1 MKLHQSRQGV
11 NPRRVIIYLAEKGID
26 VLRIEIDTAARE
38 QKRPAFLAM
47 NPAGKIPVLELDDG
61 RALSESAA
69 IVEYLEEMY
78 PEPPMIG
85 TDPIRRAK
93 VRSLE
98 RISADLI
105 ARSQI
110 WLMHFCNFFAERV
123 DQKPEVAAAMK
134 PLVDELLNELEAHI
148 GDAPF
153 LAGEHVTIADCTLF
167 ALFQACRVKLGIP
180 IGADQPRLEAW
191 YTRFA
196 GRPSASY

>member
-1 MKLHQSRQGV
+1 MKLYQSRQGV

-26 VLRIEIDTAARE
+26 VPRIEIDTVARE
-38 QKRPAFLAM
+38 QKQPAFLAM

-69 IVEYLEEMY
+69 IVEYLEEIH

-85 TDPIRRAK
+85 TDPVRRAK
-93 VRSLE
+93 VRALE
-98 RISADLI
+98 RISADLL

-110 WLMHFCNFFAERV
+110 WMMHYYSYFAERV
-123 DQKPEVAAAMK
+123 DQKPEVVAAMK

-167 ALFQACRVKLGIP
+167 ALFQACRARLGVP
-180 IGADQPRLEAW
+180 IGADQPRLDAW
-191 YTRFA
+191 YARFA
-196 GRPSASY
+196 ERRSAAY

>member
-1 MKLHQSRQGV
+1 MKLYQSRQGV

-26 VLRIEIDTAARE
+26 VLRIEIDTVARE
-38 QKRPAFLAM
+38 QKRPAFLAL

-69 IVEYLEEMY
+69 IVEYLEEIH

-85 TDPIRRAK
+85 TDPVRRAK
-93 VRSLE
+93 VRALE

-105 ARSQI
+105 VRSQI
-110 WLMHFCNFFAERV
+110 WLMHFCSYFARRM

-134 PLVDELLNELEAHI
+134 PLVVELLNELEAHI

-167 ALFQACRVKLGIP
+167 ALFQACRARLGVP
-180 IGADQPRLEAW
+180 IGADQPRLDAW
-191 YTRFA
+191 YARFA
-196 GRPSASY
+196 ERPSAAY

>member
-1 MKLHQSRQGV
+1 MKLYQSRHGV
-11 NPRRVIIYLAEKGID
+11 NPRRVSIYLAEKGID
-26 VLRIEIDTAARE
+26 VPRIEIDTVARE
-38 QKRPAFLAM
+38 QKRPEFLAM

-69 IVEYLEEMY
+69 IVEYLEEIH

-85 TDPIRRAK
+85 IDPVGRAK
-93 VRSLE
+93 VRALE

-105 ARSQI
+105 VRSQI
-110 WLMHFCNFFAERV
+110 WLMHFCSYFARRM

-134 PLVDELLNELEAHI
+134 PLVVELLNVLEAHI

-167 ALFQACRVKLGIP
+167 ALFQACRARLGVP
-180 IGADQPRLEAW
+180 IGADQPRLDAW
-191 YTRFA
+191 YARFTE
-196 GRPSASY
+196 RPSAAY

>member
-1 MKLHQSRQGV
+1 MKLYQSRQGV

-26 VLRIEIDTAARE
+26 VLRIEIDTVARE
-38 QKRPAFLAM
+38 QKRPAFLAL

-69 IVEYLEEMY
+69 IVEYLEELH

-85 TDPIRRAK
+85 TDPVRRAK
-93 VRSLE
+93 VRALE

-105 ARSQI
+105 VRSQI
-110 WLMHFCNFFAERV
+110 WLMHFCSYFAKRV

-134 PLVDELLNELEAHI
+134 PLVVELLNELEAHI

-167 ALFQACRVKLGIP
+167 ALFQACRAQLGVP
-180 IGADQPRLEAW
+180 IGADQPRLDAW
-191 YTRFA
+191 YARFA
-196 GRPSASY
+196 ERRSAAY

>member
-1 MKLHQSRQGV
+1 MKLHQSRQGI

-26 VLRIEIDTAARE
+26 VLRIEVNTIARE

-61 RALSESAA
+61 RTLSESAA
-69 IVEYLEEMY
+69 IVEYLEEIH
-78 PEPPMIG
+78 PQPPMIG
-85 TDPIRRAK
+85 TDPVRRAK
-93 VRSLE
+93 VRALE

-110 WLMHFCNFFAERV
+110 WLMHCCSYFAGRV
-123 DQKPEVAAAMK
+123 DQKPDIAAAMK
-134 PLVDELLNELEAHI
+134 PLVDELLSELEAHI

-167 ALFQACRVKLGIP
+167 AFFQACRVGLGVP
-180 IGADQPRLEAW
+180 VGADQPRLDAW
-191 YTRFA
+191 YARFTE
-196 GRPSASY
+196 RPSAAY

>member
-1 MKLHQSRQGV
+1 MKLHQSRQGT

-26 VLRIEIDTAARE
+26 VQRIEIDTVARE

-47 NPAGKIPVLELDDG
+47 NPAGKIPVLELEDG

-69 IVEYLEEMY
+69 IVEYLEELH

-85 TDPIRRAK
+85 TDPVRRAK
-93 VRSLE
+93 VRALE

-110 WLMHFCNFFAERV
+110 WLMHSCSHFAMRV
-123 DQKPEVAAAMK
+123 DQKPEVAAAME

-153 LAGEHVTIADCTLF
+153 LAGKHVTIADCTLF
-167 ALFQACRVKLGIP
+167 ALFQTCRVRLGVP
-180 IGADQPRLEAW
+180 IGANQPGLDAW
-191 YTRFA
+191 YARFA
-196 GRPSASY
+196 ERPSAAY

>member
-26 VLRIEIDTAARE
+26 VPRIEINTVARD
-38 QKRPAFLAM
+38 QKQPAFLAL

-69 IVEYLEEMY
+69 IVEYLEEIH

-85 TDPIRRAK
+85 TDPVRRAK
-93 VRSLE
+93 VRALE

-105 ARSQI
+105 ARSGI
-110 WLMHFCNFFAERV
+110 WLMHFCGYFARRI
-123 DQKPEVAAAMK
+123 DQKPEVVAAMK

-167 ALFQACRVKLGIP
+167 ALFQACRARLDVP
-180 IGADQPRLEAW
+180 IGADQPRLDAW
-191 YTRFA
+191 YARFA
-196 GRPSASY
+196 ERPSAAY

>member
-1 MKLHQSRQGV
+1 MKLYQSRHGV
-11 NPRRVIIYLAEKGID
+11 NPRRVIVYLAEKRID
-26 VLRIEIDTAARE
+26 VPRIEIDTVARE
-38 QKRPAFLAM
+38 QKQPAFLAL

-69 IVEYLEEMY
+69 IVEYLEEIH

-85 TDPIRRAK
+85 TDPVRRAK
-93 VRSLE
+93 VRALE

-110 WLMHFCNFFAERV
+110 WLMHCCSYFAQRV

-167 ALFQACRVKLGIP
+167 ALFQACRARLGVP
-180 IGADQPRLEAW
+180 IGADQPRLDAW
-191 YTRFA
+191 YARFA
-196 GRPSASY
+196 ERPSAAY

>member
-1 MKLHQSRQGV
+1 VKLHQSRQGV

-26 VLRIEIDTAARE
+26 VPRIEINTVARD
-38 QKRPAFLAM
+38 QKQPAFLAL

-69 IVEYLEEMY
+69 IVEYLEEIH
-78 PEPPMIG
+78 PEPPMLG
-85 TDPIRRAK
+85 TDPVRRAK
-93 VRSLE
+93 VRALE

-110 WLMHFCNFFAERV
+110 WMMHYCSYFAERV

-134 PLVDELLNELEAHI
+134 PLVLELLNELEAHI

-167 ALFQACRVKLGIP
+167 ALFQACRARLGVP
-180 IGADQPRLEAW
+180 IGADQPRLDAW
-191 YTRFA
+191 YARFA
-196 GRPSASY
+196 ERRSAAY

>member
-26 VLRIEIDTAARE
+26 VPRIEINTVARD
-38 QKRPAFLAM
+38 QKQPAFLAL

-69 IVEYLEEMY
+69 IVEYLEEIH

-85 TDPIRRAK
+85 TDPVRRAK
-93 VRSLE
+93 VRALE

-110 WLMHFCNFFAERV
+110 WMMHYCSYFAERV
-123 DQKPEVAAAMK
+123 DQKPAVAAAMK
-134 PLVDELLNELEAHI
+134 PLVVELLNELEAHI

-167 ALFQACRVKLGIP
+167 ALFQACRARLGVP
-180 IGADQPRLEAW
+180 IGADQPRLDAW
-191 YTRFA
+191 YARFA
-196 GRPSASY
+196 ERPSAAY

>member
-1 MKLHQSRQGV
+1 MKLYQSRQGV

-26 VLRIEIDTAARE
+26 VLRIEIDTVARE
-38 QKRPAFLAM
+38 QKRPAFLAL

-69 IVEYLEEMY
+69 IVEYLEEIH

-85 TDPIRRAK
+85 TDPVRRAK
-93 VRSLE
+93 VRALE

-105 ARSQI
+105 VRSQI
-110 WLMHFCNFFAERV
+110 WLMHFCSYFAKRV

-134 PLVDELLNELEAHI
+134 PLVVELLNELEAHI

-167 ALFQACRVKLGIP
+167 ALFQACRARLGVP
-180 IGADQPRLEAW
+180 IGADQPRLDAW
-191 YTRFA
+191 YARFA
-196 GRPSASY
+196 ERRSAAY